1 MHDDE
6 NNGQGFQDHDN
17 YCKYANH
24 AAKEPAAHPKVV
36 SGLPISY
43 KERATIANGRP
54 RKSVYNVPHISQFLC
69 FDSSYFI
76 SQIRHFCVCVCV
88 SCFPFMSA
96 CYLTFLRLHWNGFAS
111 LLNYKLNYNNQRRIK
126 FK

>member
-1 MHDDE
+1 MCVAHYMIKSDSVRILRIVARFHFMHDDE

-17 YCKYANH
+17 YCIYANH
-24 AAKEPAAHPKVV
+24 AAKESAAHPKVV

-43 KERATIANGRP
+43 KERATIANGRS

-76 SQIRHFCVCVCV
+76 SQIRHFCVCVCLV
-88 SCFPFMSA
+88 
-96 CYLTFLRLHWNGFAS
+96 FLLCRPV
-111 LLNYKLNYNNQRRIK
+111 I
-126 FK
+126 